1 VILAVTVWLGWLC
14 WKPDQ
19 VNSSRNIPFDL
30 SARLD
35 SLRQT
40 VETVSARRKIEA
52 DQKAVELRQK
62 KADDWR
68 RVKTDYPEIA
78 ESIGLISEVFG
89 KPELVLIKDQD
100 EVILDSRTY
109 DPLHDANKR
118 RR

>member
-1 VILAVTVWLGWLC
+1 M
-14 WKPDQ
+14 
-19 VNSSRNIPFDL
+19 NSSKNIPFDL
-30 SARLD
+30 NARLD

-68 RVKTDYPEIA
+68 KVKTDYPEIA

>member
-1 VILAVTVWLGWLC
+1 M
-14 WKPDQ
+14 
-19 VNSSRNIPFDL
+19 NSSRNIQLDL
-30 SARLD
+30 NARLD

-52 DQKAVELRQK
+52 DQKAVELKQK
-62 KADDWR
+62 KANDWR

-78 ESIGLISEVFG
+78 ESIGLIAQVFG

-109 DPLHDANKR
+109 DSLHDSNKR
-118 RR
+118 PGQA

>member
-1 VILAVTVWLGWLC
+1 M
-14 WKPDQ
+14 
-19 VNSSRNIPFDL
+19 NSSRNIQLDL
-30 SARLD
+30 NARLD

-52 DQKAVELRQK
+52 DQKAVELKQK
-62 KADDWR
+62 KANDWR

-78 ESIGLISEVFG
+78 KSIGLISEVFG

-109 DPLHDANKR
+109 DSLHDSNKR
-118 RR
+118 PRQA